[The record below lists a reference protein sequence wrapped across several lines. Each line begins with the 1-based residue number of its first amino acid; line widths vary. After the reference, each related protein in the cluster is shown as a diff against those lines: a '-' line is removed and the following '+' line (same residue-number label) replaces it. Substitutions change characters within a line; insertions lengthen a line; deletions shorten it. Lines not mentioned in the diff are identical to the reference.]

1 MSRSGLTVTTVLIK
15 AGKMMSKP
23 FIVYGTILCL
33 LLAFANYNG
42 MGVGDLMSGK
52 WKPKG
57 KQGMYHK

>member
-1 MSRSGLTVTTVLIK
+1 MNR
-15 AGKMMSKP
+15 P

-42 MGVGDLMSGK
+42 MGMGDLMSGK